1 MEHKDLVRLTADVVS
16 AWAAHNPATPEE
28 LVGAIAAVHR
38 AFETVGAAPAQAKE
52 TPVPAV
58 PIRKSVTPDYLI
70 CLEDGR
76 KLKMLK
82 RYLRTAYNMSPE
94 EYRAKWDLP
103 ANYPMVA
110 PNYAAS
116 RSELAKSI
124 GLGRKRPAAE
134 EPAPAAPKRASRRR
148 KSA

>member
-94 EYRAKWDLP
+94 EYRTRPGQGNAGSGGADPQVRDARLPDLP
-103 ANYPMVA
+103 RGRPEAEDA
-110 PNYAAS
+110 QALSAH
-116 RSELAKSI
+116 
-124 GLGRKRPAAE
+124 GL
-134 EPAPAAPKRASRRR
+134 
-148 KSA
+148 